1 VVAINKKSNASV
13 TAGIRLADPTKID
26 TAKVYLLAGTKPD
39 LVAAPDL
46 AATDVNAFSYVMPA
60 RSVSVLVFGTGGTAQ
75 PIDAGQAADSAAGP
89 LLDTAATVDSQ
100 ATDLGAAEAL

>member
-1 VVAINKKSNASV
+1 M
-13 TAGIRLADPTKID
+13 
-26 TAKVYLLAGTKPD
+26 
-39 LVAAPDL
+39 VAAPDL

-89 LLDTAATVDSQ
+89 ADTVDTQ